1 MGTAA
6 GYSRLASPAP
16 PTLGPERVGGACRYP
31 PGPGQPPAPGFPAS
45 FRTKEVGKGGHRAC
59 VLGGVTRV
67 GKPSAS
73 AILAASVGLFS
84 YHVNRRRRP
93 VRGGGKAV
101 VALSE
106 KGKKT
111 TRGRGVEVG
120 RRGDPRPGGGGGSG
134 QSRLKQPGNDG
145 GGGRTSRLTEPGGGG
160 SSGRSRND
168 AGREPPAQGERA
180 LQADLG
186 KCEALGKQCGG
197 FSRYTGLSPLTSA
210 RRAPGHPRPGPRLR
224 TPSQAECTPSFP
236 SFGSHLGSR
245 ARDQSSS
252 FRPHVSEAVVPE

>member
-1 MGTAA
+1 MPLPSRPRPAA
-6 GYSRLASPAP
+6 SSRFPSKLQDQGGGERRSSRLRTRRCDPGGKALRVRHFGCLCRSVQLPREP
-16 PTLGPERVGGACRYP
+16 PTET
-31 PGPGQPPAPGFPAS
+31 
-45 FRTKEVGKGGHRAC
+45 RT
-59 VLGGVTRV
+59 
-67 GKPSAS
+67 
-73 AILAASVGLFS
+73 
-84 YHVNRRRRP
+84 
-93 VRGGGKAV
+93 GGGKAV

-245 ARDQSSS
+245 ARDHSLPPFVLT
-252 FRPHVSEAVVPE
+252 FRRPWFRSRPRSPNF